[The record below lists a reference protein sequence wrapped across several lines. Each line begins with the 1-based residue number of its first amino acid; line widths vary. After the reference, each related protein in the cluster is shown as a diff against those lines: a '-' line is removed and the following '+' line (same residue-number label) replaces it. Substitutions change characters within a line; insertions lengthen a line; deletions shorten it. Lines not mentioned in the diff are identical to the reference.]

1 MVSGEVSGER
11 PVEGLSG
18 AAVVFAGGS
27 VDEKGE
33 VFAGKLEVREFLSRD
48 GADEGDVLVEEE
60 ADVVEG
66 FVAVELDD
74 VDKAF
79 IDEVSSEGARVVDED
94 ADAEDVACDVGG
106 NGGGFLGR
114 AVSLGGW
121 PEIDAEGGDSE
132 ISQVGGVGQ
141 GGDATNLKGRLG

>member
-48 GADEGDVLVEEE
+48 GADEGDVLVKEE

-79 IDEVSSEGARVVDED
+79 IDEVSCEGA
-94 ADAEDVACDVGG
+94 
-106 NGGGFLGR
+106 
-114 AVSLGGW
+114 
-121 PEIDAEGGDSE
+121 
-132 ISQVGGVGQ
+132 
-141 GGDATNLKGRLG
+141 